1 MITVIIPSYNRAHL
15 LAKIIPT
22 YLQKNVSKII
32 LIDDASTDNT
42 TDVVKDIQQ
51 TISQLEYVRLEN
63 NSKQV
68 FAKNVG
74 IDLVETDWI
83 YFGDDDSVLFPG
95 SLEKLLNTCK
105 ENDADI
111 CGGKA
116 LYQDKEED
124 IVDFVKRNDI
134 ITKSSDI
141 ANIKNLTAKFNYSVK
156 EPIAVNFT
164 HASAL
169 VKTELAKKIKFD
181 TNYIGNCYR
190 EETDFFIR
198 CKLAGA
204 KLFYNSDAVQINL
217 PRKLATGGSHSS
229 GKLKWYYYT
238 IINNH
243 YFMKKNWKKIRTNFN
258 NVQLGFI
265 VEFKFVITLLFSAVS
280 NITNRILK

>member
-15 LAKIIPT
+15 LEKILPT
-22 YLQKNVSKII
+22 YLQKNVSKIL

-42 TDVVKDIQQ
+42 SEIIKKIEKN
-51 TISQLEYVRLEN
+51 IPELEYIRLEK

-74 IDLVETDWI
+74 IEKTKTEWV
-83 YFGDDDSVLFPG
+83 YFGDDDSVLLPG
-95 SLEKLLNTCK
+95 SLDKLLETCLL
-105 ENDADI
+105 NDADI

-116 LYQDKEED
+116 LYQDKEDD
-124 IVDFVKRNDI
+124 IVEFVKKNDI
-134 ITKSSDI
+134 IINSNNI

-156 EPIAVNFT
+156 EPIEVNFT

-198 CKLAGA
+198 CKLSGA
-204 KLFYNSDAVQINL
+204 KLFYNSDAVQVNL

-243 YFMKKNWKKIRTNFN
+243 YFMKKNWEKIRNNFK
-258 NVQLGFI
+258 NVQPAFLVESKFI
-265 VEFKFVITLLFSAVS
+265 TNLLFSAIS
-280 NITNRILK
+280 NISKRIFK